1 MRKNEIIYRLVVV
14 IALGIGLV
22 CSCSGIEDDSRVSN
36 GDKTISASFS
46 GDETRVSL
54 ESLDD
59 LSLLSKWSRDD
70 KFDLFV
76 NRQEAE
82 KSIPIVSISEDGK
95 DCTFSAY
102 LSEDK
107 YPGQLQLFCATATA
121 HASVLDGKL
130 LCNAS
135 LVRSPISEYK
145 APVCARAEIV
155 DRESI
160 SLRFSHFL
168 VYELLHITNESD
180 YEIRF
185 SLTGFESPDG
195 LWYYSKGAVDIEAGT
210 VYENSPVA
218 LEPVSGTRQIVIP
231 SGGTEVILSA
241 YRANGKKISNA
252 KMLVEV
258 NGKPFYSSNTLSSNL
273 VMLYAHAYH
282 MYAAWTGTSLVFLKS
297 GGSEVDAGGSGY
309 GADGNGNISGTGLGY
324 GSDSDGN
331 ITGGGNGYGSD
342 GAGALSG
349 GGSGYT
355 NGN

>member
-1 MRKNEIIYRLVVV
+1 MRKIEIIYRFVGIL
-14 IALGIGLV
+14 ALGIGLV
-22 CSCSGIEDDSRVSN
+22 CSCSEMEKTSS
-36 GDKTISASFS
+36 GDYTISASFG

-54 ESLDD
+54 EALDD
-59 LSLLSKWSRDD
+59 LSLLSKWNRDE

-82 KSIPIVSISEDGK
+82 KSIPIGSISEDGK
-95 DCTFSAY
+95 NCTFSAN
-102 LSEDK
+102 LSEDT
-107 YPGQLQLFCATATA
+107 YPGRIQLFCATATA

-135 LVRSPISEYK
+135 LVRSPLSDYY
-145 APVCARAEIV
+145 APVLVRTEIV
-155 DRESI
+155 DRENI

-195 LWYYSKGAVDIEAGT
+195 LWYYSKGAVDVESGT
-210 VYENSPVA
+210 VNENSPVA
-218 LEPVSGTRQIVIP
+218 MDPVSRSSQIVIP
-231 SGGTEVILSA
+231 SGGTDVILSA

-273 VMLYAHAYH
+273 VMLNAHAYH
-282 MYAAWTGTSLVFLKS
+282 MYAAWTGTSLVFLRA
-297 GGSEVDAGGSGY
+297 GSSEIDAGGSGY
-309 GADGNGNISGTGLGY
+309 GTDSSGNISGIGLGF
-324 GSDSDGN
+324 GSDSEGN
-331 ITGGGNGYGSD
+331 ITGGGSGYGSD
-342 GAGALSG
+342 ESGALSG
-349 GGSGYT
+349 GGSGYS